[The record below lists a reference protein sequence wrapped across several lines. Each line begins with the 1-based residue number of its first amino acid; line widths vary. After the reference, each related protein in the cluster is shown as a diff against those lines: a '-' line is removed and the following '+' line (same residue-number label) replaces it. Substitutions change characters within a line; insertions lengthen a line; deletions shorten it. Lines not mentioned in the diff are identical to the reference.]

1 MITNSITTRLPRLLL
16 LLGLVSAIFFWAAPR
31 AAAEE
36 YDETLDRLDRLQQ
49 LATDYAAD
57 SEDDPI
63 LLTLSYTRTGDYNT
77 AMWQLTAGARDTEF
91 DSYVEEHDAD
101 LSALQGMNTATLP
114 NGQQIDFG
122 HLLASMNLVYNGL
135 PITGSWGGDCMQ
147 LAQAYAGQASDAA
160 GYADLMRDTF
170 AIDDDGSTS
179 KFGDQDLRADLDSVV
194 VGSQLTKD
202 SNIADALRS
211 YYTDLTDY
219 DRAYQFISLSFG
231 TVDTK
236 SDAFGDTVY
245 ESMLAD
251 SGMQLLL
258 YMNGMWTGSTWTVDE
273 SYAPALRGATDLLT
287 EYLSNAVD
295 GEKVKSET
303 NDRLVAMGSQAL
315 ADALN
320 ALGDSEAASAALAA
334 GDQAVSGT
342 TSSTSAV
349 LSDATETLQNH
360 FNVKIFELVLL
371 IVAAVAIFFL
381 IMSCALFVSHRR
393 GR

>member
-101 LSALQGMNTATLP
+101 LSALQGMNTVTLP

-273 SYAPALRGATDLLT
+273 SYAPALRGATDLLA

>member
-101 LSALQGMNTATLP
+101 LSALQGMNTVTLP

>member
-16 LLGLVSAIFFWAAPR
+16 LLGLVLAIFFWAAPR

-101 LSALQGMNTATLP
+101 LSALQGMNTVTLP

-334 GDQAVSGT
+334 GDQTVSGT

>member
-101 LSALQGMNTATLP
+101 LSALQGMNTVTLP

-219 DRAYQFISLSFG
+219 DRVYQFISLSFG

-258 YMNGMWTGSTWTVDE
+258 YMNGMWTGSIWTVDE

>member
-101 LSALQGMNTATLP
+101 LSALQGMNTVTLP

-258 YMNGMWTGSTWTVDE
+258 YMNGMWTGSIWTVDE

-320 ALGDSEAASAALAA
+320 ALGDSEAASAALGA

-342 TSSTSAV
+342 PSSTSAV

>member
-1 MITNSITTRLPRLLL
+1 M
-16 LLGLVSAIFFWAAPR
+16 
-31 AAAEE
+31 
-36 YDETLDRLDRLQQ
+36 
-49 LATDYAAD
+49 
-57 SEDDPI
+57 
-63 LLTLSYTRTGDYNT
+63 
-77 AMWQLTAGARDTEF
+77 
-91 DSYVEEHDAD
+91 
-101 LSALQGMNTATLP
+101 
-114 NGQQIDFG
+114 
-122 HLLASMNLVYNGL
+122 
-135 PITGSWGGDCMQ
+135 
-147 LAQAYAGQASDAA
+147 
-160 GYADLMRDTF
+160 
-170 AIDDDGSTS
+170 
-179 KFGDQDLRADLDSVV
+179 V

-258 YMNGMWTGSTWTVDE
+258 YMNGMWTGSIWTVDE

-287 EYLSNAVD
+287 EYLTNAVD
-295 GEKVKSET
+295 GETVKSET

-334 GDQAVSGT
+334 GDQTVSGT

>member
-101 LSALQGMNTATLP
+101 LSALQGMNTVTLP

-334 GDQAVSGT
+334 GDQTVSGT